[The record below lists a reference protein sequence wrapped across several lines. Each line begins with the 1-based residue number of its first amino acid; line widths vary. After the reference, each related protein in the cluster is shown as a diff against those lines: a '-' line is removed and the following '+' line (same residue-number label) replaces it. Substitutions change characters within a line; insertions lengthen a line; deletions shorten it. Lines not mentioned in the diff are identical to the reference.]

1 MNSNYPKW
9 LAFASIAIGLFTSVV
24 DYSSLTLA
32 LPSISNYFQ
41 TDLRNV
47 QLIIIAYGVT
57 IAALLIPMGKLSD
70 LLGKKKIYITG
81 LILFVIGGFIA
92 ALSSNLNQL
101 IVAKTLQGIG
111 SAMSQSTSMAI
122 VISTFPE
129 KERGKILGIQLSI
142 VGLGGVIGP
151 VIAGILIGI
160 WGWQSIFWL
169 TTLLATFAV
178 FSAIKFINPTN
189 ISLNQENVKRFDWL
203 GSILSIFILTSL
215 IIFLTS
221 IANNNGISIITTIE
235 ILFFISCLIIF
246 IIWESKYK
254 HPLLDLN
261 LFKINIFAIGI
272 LSGYI
277 CFLGMSSLRFLL
289 PFYLQI
295 VLEYKP
301 STIGLIFVP
310 SALCMAI
317 AGPISGRLSD
327 KFGYRYFTSGGLLI
341 SSIGL
346 FILSNL
352 SLNSSL
358 YLIIPAM
365 IIQTI
370 GIGVFQ
376 PANNSSVLSVIKS
389 QNYGVISGFLNLI
402 RITGNVSS
410 VAISTIIVTSTM
422 AIMGYAPNLSALNTE
437 SGIEILKSFT
447 SGVNITY
454 KIFAIIVLITAFG
467 CFIKGNNKNSKIN
480 KELF

>member
-1 MNSNYPKW
+1 
-9 LAFASIAIGLFTSVV
+9 
-24 DYSSLTLA
+24 
-32 LPSISNYFQ
+32 
-41 TDLRNV
+41 
-47 QLIIIAYGVT
+47 
-57 IAALLIPMGKLSD
+57 
-70 LLGKKKIYITG
+70 
-81 LILFVIGGFIA
+81 
-92 ALSSNLNQL
+92 
-101 IVAKTLQGIG
+101 
-111 SAMSQSTSMAI
+111 
-122 VISTFPE
+122 
-129 KERGKILGIQLSI
+129 
-142 VGLGGVIGP
+142 
-151 VIAGILIGI
+151 
-160 WGWQSIFWL
+160 
-169 TTLLATFAV
+169 
-178 FSAIKFINPTN
+178 
-189 ISLNQENVKRFDWL
+189 
-203 GSILSIFILTSL
+203 
-215 IIFLTS
+215 
-221 IANNNGISIITTIE
+221 
-235 ILFFISCLIIF
+235 
-246 IIWESKYK
+246 
-254 HPLLDLN
+254 
-261 LFKINIFAIGI
+261 
-272 LSGYI
+272 
-277 CFLGMSSLRFLL
+277 MSSLRFLL

-370 GIGVFQ
+370 GIGMFQ

-402 RITGNVSS
+402 RNTGNVSS

>member
-1 MNSNYPKW
+1 
-9 LAFASIAIGLFTSVV
+9 
-24 DYSSLTLA
+24 
-32 LPSISNYFQ
+32 
-41 TDLRNV
+41 
-47 QLIIIAYGVT
+47 
-57 IAALLIPMGKLSD
+57 
-70 LLGKKKIYITG
+70 
-81 LILFVIGGFIA
+81 
-92 ALSSNLNQL
+92 
-101 IVAKTLQGIG
+101 
-111 SAMSQSTSMAI
+111 MSQSTSMAI

-129 KERGKILGIQLSI
+129 KKRGKILGIQLSI

-254 HPLLDLN
+254 YPLLDLN

-295 VLEYKP
+295 VLGYKP
-301 STIGLIFVP
+301 SIIGLIFVP

-317 AGPISGRLSD
+317 AGPIGGRLSD
-327 KFGYRYFTSGGLLI
+327 KLGYRYFTSGGLLL

-370 GIGVFQ
+370 GIGMFQ

-402 RITGNVSS
+402 RNTGNVSS

-422 AIMGYAPNLSALNTE
+422 AIMGFEPNLSALNSE

-447 SGVNITY
+447 NGVNISY